1 MRGSTS
7 TSKREAVILRRRD
20 FEKRGDAATWL
31 ISEAFDLPSGRP
43 LEYERLVDE
52 AQALLNQQ
60 EPDVDQITLMND
72 KLLAALNPKDYFL
85 LNWRYIC
92 RQKGWLT

>member
-1 MRGSTS
+1 M
-7 TSKREAVILRRRD
+7 VLRRRD

-52 AQALLNQQ
+52 AQALLNQ
-60 EPDVDQITLMND
+60 EDPDIIDRITRMND
-72 KLLAALNPKDYFL
+72 DLVAALNPKDYFL
-85 LNWRYIC
+85 LNWRHIC
-92 RQKGWLT
+92 RKKGWLP